1 MKGCLFHDQKNEAN
15 NFLDSDESDSQIND
29 DHEDERQIDMKKNFD
44 KKTLFPNNF
53 QLLIK
58 FQLFYSRKTT
68 FLSLIIIFY

>member
-44 KKTLFPNNF
+44 KKTLLQFLAFNKISIILLTKNNF
-53 QLLIK
+53 FIFNHHILLK
-58 FQLFYSRKTT
+58 
-68 FLSLIIIFY
+68 